1 MAFLDST
8 ERREE
13 RLAKVIEPGH
23 IISRNTYNLALGG
36 FTLYGLLVNL
46 ILCTIPAVTELYY
59 TMNPIVFLIG
69 YFALCWGGIALSK
82 NSDNPLVS
90 FLGYNMVCCPMGVVV
105 SACVTGYGGIGNE
118 LVQQAF
124 LITCIVAGVM
134 TAASMAYPQFFDKLG
149 GTLFVVLISLIV
161 VEIVLLLLGIE
172 QIVTSWVAAIL
183 FSFYIGFDFYRS
195 QQFEPCLDNAVD
207 CALDIYVDLI
217 NLFIRILRIL
227 ASSKKRD

>member
-8 ERREE
+8 ERRDE
-13 RLAKVIEPGH
+13 RLSKVIEPGH
-23 IISRNTYNLALGG
+23 VISRRMYNLALGG
-36 FTLYGLLVNL
+36 FVLYGLLVNL
-46 ILCTIPAVTELYY
+46 ILCSIPAVTELYY
-59 TMNPIVFLIG
+59 STNPIVFILA
-69 YFALCWGGIALSK
+69 YLALCWGGIALSAH
-82 NSDNPLVS
+82 SDSPIVS

-105 SACVTGYGGIGNE
+105 SACVAGYGGLGNE

-134 TAASMAYPQFFDKLG
+134 MVASMAFPDFFSGLG

-161 VEIVLLLLGIE
+161 VELVLLLCGVD
-172 QIVTSWVAAIL
+172 QIVTSWIAAIL
-183 FSFYIGFDFYRS
+183 FSLYIGFDFYRS

-207 CALDIYVDLI
+207 SALDIYIDLI

-227 ASSKKRD
+227 GSSKRKD